1 MASQSLSYLPI
12 KLEVAG
18 IKFVSSGG
26 AQRRSGR
33 KHAPNSWGW
42 KPGKCTNYATAAQTV
57 LETAETVSRQ
67 WRSLGREKM
76 RGSCTENIICALGC
90 GLGTGPQ
97 VRDSKHALCQAA
109 DGPRSATGSNF
120 AAGVQVSPQDFQT
133 QDVIINSR
141 NGYNFFTS
149 ILPYC
154 ERKVLC

>member
-1 MASQSLSYLPI
+1 MEPRGVLVGNMHPTLGDGSQAS
-12 KLEVAG
+12 ARTM
-18 IKFVSSGG
+18 
-26 AQRRSGR
+26 QRRL
-33 KHAPNSWGW
+33 KPSWRRL
-42 KPGKCTNYATAAQTV
+42 K
-57 LETAETVSRQ
+57 LSRQ

-90 GLGTGPQ
+90 GLSTGPQ

-133 QDVIINSR
+133 QGVIINSR